1 MTSKTKKILAY
12 LGTIFLLGVPASTL
26 LTSCNGNSNR
36 VVAYLKNNGEKKY
49 SDSVG
54 YYYSYLEAYNGDPYR
69 GYQFIYYIEDKTF
82 SVDCIYISGSS
93 TTYIDAYGSV
103 FFEWGKMSEAI
114 GFGILEYIVNSK
126 TQNTADLD
134 FQSFKLGD
142 CPTIDGCKYRINS
155 NNFTIY
161 TEKQVA
167 ELCFARIANAVSWAQ
182 SLCKSIG
189 SNISLW

>member
-36 VVAYLKNNGEKKY
+36 VVTYLKNNGEKKY
-49 SDSVG
+49 NDSLG
-54 YYYSYLEAYNGDPYR
+54 YCYYYTEVYSGDPSR
-69 GYQFIYYIEDKTF
+69 VYQFIYYIESKTF
-82 SVDCIYISGSS
+82 CTGCLYVSGNY
-93 TTYIDAYGSV
+93 TTYLGAYASV
-103 FFEWGKMSEAI
+103 FFEWEKMSEAI
-114 GFGILEYIVNSK
+114 GYGTLEYVVNSK
-126 TQNTADLD
+126 TQNIAQLD

-167 ELCFARIANAVSWAQ
+167 ELCYARIANAVSWAQ